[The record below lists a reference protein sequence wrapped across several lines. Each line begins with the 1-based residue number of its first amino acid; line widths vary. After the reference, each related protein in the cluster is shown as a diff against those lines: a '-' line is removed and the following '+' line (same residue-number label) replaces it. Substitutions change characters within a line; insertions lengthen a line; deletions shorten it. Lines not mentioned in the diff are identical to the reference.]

1 MTIDEWCN
9 CSICARRRQLKKIR
23 NEWSETLIRP
33 ESTPE
38 EGQSSDPLTE
48 EDHEAAAI
56 VLFNQLFGLLSLKA
70 APGRAD
76 AQAALQ
82 HALDLRRALKDA
94 LDRDCEA
101 HGWLP
106 YNEGDLFVLTNADPK
121 KCLVKLV
128 PNAREHVRVLEEARP
143 SATAVA
149 LAGDFLLAAEQV
161 DALIKGRAL
170 VNREPPEK
178 RLSLTLWSLLLD
190 LHSLERCG
198 ADREMLLVGA
208 ASVRIHER
216 AGVLQDRL
224 RRMFDSW
231 EPVNVTPPPADPPV
245 PEKPPSPFE
254 PSPIVLTRP
263 PRGLAPGLVEMV
275 VRSADDIRT
284 IVEEEV
290 SSAEVLEAAR
300 QLAESVK
307 ELEELVHSQPAPE
320 V

>member
-1 MTIDEWCN
+1 
-9 CSICARRRQLKKIR
+9 
-23 NEWSETLIRP
+23 
-33 ESTPE
+33 
-38 EGQSSDPLTE
+38 
-48 EDHEAAAI
+48 
-56 VLFNQLFGLLSLKA
+56 
-70 APGRAD
+70 
-76 AQAALQ
+76 LQ

-106 YNEGDLFVLTNADPK
+106 YNDGDLFVLTNADPEE
-121 KCLVKLV
+121 CLVKLV
-128 PNAREHVRVLEEARP
+128 PNAREHVRVLKEARP

-161 DALIKGRAL
+161 DALIKERAL

-190 LHSLERCG
+190 LHSLQRCG
-198 ADREMLLVGA
+198 ADREMLLVRA
-208 ASVRIHER
+208 ASVRLHER

-224 RRMFDSW
+224 RQVFGNW
-231 EPVNVTPPPADPPV
+231 EPVDVTPRPSAPPAPETGPPI
-245 PEKPPSPFE
+245 PFE
-254 PSPIVLTRP
+254 PTPVVLTRP

-275 VRSADDIRT
+275 VRHANDIRK

-290 SSAEVLEAAR
+290 SSAEVLEAAC

-307 ELEELVHSQPAPE
+307 ALEELVHSEPAPE